1 MVTHAISEYWW
12 GLGINIPEG
21 LSAIGLAALRHGLSG
36 TKATPDKP
44 EVQVI
49 ELTPVSSFQY
59 IPQTSSLLQSLES
72 AFYGTLASRDP
83 KEGVNRPKRLPDGWR
98 HGVSHPFTWGD
109 KVWDKG
115 ETPQDSLKL
124 FNQLTQQILMTE
136 MSS

>member
-1 MVTHAISEYWW
+1 MSIVSVLAGKKTYIAAGLMVTHAISEYWW

-59 IPQTSSLLQSLES
+59 IPQTSSLLQSLE
-72 AFYGTLASRDP
+72 ARVP
-83 KEGVNRPKRLPDGWR
+83 
-98 HGVSHPFTWGD
+98 
-109 KVWDKG
+109 
-115 ETPQDSLKL
+115 
-124 FNQLTQQILMTE
+124 
-136 MSS
+136 